1 MSIYLYLFLGICIG
15 FATALIW
22 NGLVDLITKDPTL
35 HNILIILFIGI
46 TIAFW
51 PIVIGGSIIAALIFM
66 LYVVLSTK

>member
-1 MSIYLYLFLGICIG
+1 MSIYLYLFLGVCIG

-22 NGLVDLITKDPTL
+22 NGLVYLITKDPTL

-51 PIVIGGSIIAALIFM
+51 PVVIGGSILAAFIFM
-66 LYVVLSTK
+66 IYVLLSAK